1 MELSLWWGKKNGAG
15 GRDLAF
21 IAKGAEWEF
30 ELKIQR
36 SKLSQIWLILNSR
49 DLKALDLDRIWHG
62 GRQSNLEHFPFGD
75 FFPISTDFVLFKEF
89 GKRWFDWFVVR

>member
-1 MELSLWWGKKNGAG
+1 LEEQAEDKRLTGDLRREEHRATMELSLWWGKKNGAG

-36 SKLSQIWLILNSR
+36 SKLSQI
-49 DLKALDLDRIWHG
+49 
-62 GRQSNLEHFPFGD
+62 
-75 FFPISTDFVLFKEF
+75 
-89 GKRWFDWFVVR
+89 